1 MESGTEES
9 VKDIEALTNT
19 LIKMVDLAANE
30 KEMRSDSS
38 DTINQLVAVI
48 GAIYWLAF
56 EGAPET
62 RRAKMAYAILR
73 LLPLQTDAINELT
86 AAQYL
91 AVTELLKKHSSSR
104 GHRPANDL

>member
-1 MESGTEES
+1 MKSVNQS
-9 VKDIEALTNT
+9 VKEIEALTNT
-19 LIKMVDLAANE
+19 LIKMVDLEANE
-30 KEMRSDSS
+30 KEMRS

>member
-1 MESGTEES
+1 MES
-9 VKDIEALTNT
+9 VKESVKEIEALTNT
-19 LIKMVDLAANE
+19 LIKMVDPNE